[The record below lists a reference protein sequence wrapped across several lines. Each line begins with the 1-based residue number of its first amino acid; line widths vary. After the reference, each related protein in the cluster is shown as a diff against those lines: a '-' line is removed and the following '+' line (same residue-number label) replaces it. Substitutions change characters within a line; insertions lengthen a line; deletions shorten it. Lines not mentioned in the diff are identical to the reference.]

1 MITIL
6 SICCN
11 LVLDKHFRLFVSLL
25 SQILSLFLSL
35 LRPVFPLLV
44 KVFLLTYKKHLI
56 MQNNGVPLGSILA
69 LHFCYYT
76 LMVFLIMLS
85 DILLTVLM
93 MLLSTVGL
101 IRHLICSINQ
111 SCLLNLNLTCKT
123 LYTGTGSGML
133 ISILEKFNL
142 FCLTGAID
150 LITWVQAWRGKVH
163 GCMYTSK
170 ALLLYILN
178 ILYGIIMSRTSFS
191 ESTIYNLPE
200 CQGTPCSKHAHYL
213 KFK

>member
-11 LVLDKHFRLFVSLL
+11 LVLDKHFQLFLSLL

-111 SCLLNLNLTCKT
+111 SCLTCKT
-123 LYTGTGSGML
+123 LQTGTGSGML

-142 FCLTGAID
+142 FCLTVAID

>member
-1 MITIL
+1 MIAIL

-11 LVLDKHFRLFVSLL
+11 LVLDKHFQLFLSLL

-35 LRPVFPLLV
+35 LRPVFPLLI
-44 KVFLLTYKKHLI
+44 KVFLLTYKKHLL
-56 MQNNGVPLGSILA
+56 MQNNGVLLGSILT

-123 LYTGTGSGML
+123 LQTGTGSGML

-142 FCLTGAID
+142 FCLTVAID

>member
-11 LVLDKHFRLFVSLL
+11 LVLDKHFQLFLSLL

-35 LRPVFPLLV
+35 LRPVFPLLI
-44 KVFLLTYKKHLI
+44 KVFLLTYKKHLL
-56 MQNNGVPLGSILA
+56 MQNNGVLLGSILT

-111 SCLLNLNLTCKT
+111 SCLLNL
-123 LYTGTGSGML
+123 TGTGSGML

-142 FCLTGAID
+142 FCLTVAID

>member
-11 LVLDKHFRLFVSLL
+11 LVLGKHFRLFLSLL
-25 SQILSLFLSL
+25 RQILSLFLSL

-69 LHFCYYT
+69 LHCCYYT

-101 IRHLICSINQ
+101 IRHLICSISQ
-111 SCLLNLNLTCKT
+111 SCLLNLNLTYKT
-123 LYTGTGSGML
+123 LQTGTGSGML

-200 CQGTPCSKHAHYL
+200 CQGTLCSKHAHYL